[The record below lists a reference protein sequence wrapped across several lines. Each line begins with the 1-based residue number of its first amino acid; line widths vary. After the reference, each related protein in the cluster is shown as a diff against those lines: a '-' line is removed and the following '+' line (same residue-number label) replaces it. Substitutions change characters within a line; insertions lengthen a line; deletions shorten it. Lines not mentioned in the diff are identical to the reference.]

1 MENVDVPKQKKSHIS
16 PKKKNINCSSC
27 FFFFSAEQLSAVL
40 SSPQFQGL
48 RLLGRSLMAR
58 DEGDGTNPVARSGR
72 TDTIVCR
79 ADFFVFIM

>member
-1 MENVDVPKQKKSHIS
+1 MSQNKKTHIS
-16 PKKKNINCSSC
+16 PQKTSIVLHV
-27 FFFFSAEQLSAVL
+27 FFSAEQLSAVL

-48 RLLGRSLMAR
+48 RPLGRSLMAR

-79 ADFFVFIM
+79 AVFFCFYHVACRP

>member
-1 MENVDVPKQKKSHIS
+1 MENVDVPKQKKLIFP
-16 PKKKNINCSSC
+16 PKKTSIVLHV
-27 FFFFSAEQLSAVL
+27 FFSAEQLSAVL

-48 RLLGRSLMAR
+48 RPLGRSLMAR

-79 ADFFVFIM
+79 ADFFLFLSCRM